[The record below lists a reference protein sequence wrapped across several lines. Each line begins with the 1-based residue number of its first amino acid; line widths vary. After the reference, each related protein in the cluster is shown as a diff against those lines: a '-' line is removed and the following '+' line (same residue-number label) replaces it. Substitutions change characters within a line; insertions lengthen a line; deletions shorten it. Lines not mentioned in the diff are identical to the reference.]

1 MEKRKNPFHEL
12 YLTESIG
19 PEKFV
24 HLFSPFLVDKALALF
39 EPGHVILKGLPGSG
53 KSMLLNLLK
62 PEIRIAFAKSNVPF
76 PVPQEFNRFI
86 GAGINL
92 KRSGVSDFGHR
103 PIDKESGYQQSPFF
117 FADFL
122 NYWVVYD
129 ILDSFEKLAACNKLD
144 VEIGIYNS
152 KESLNNF
159 SVALKKHHCWNGY
172 LDSVVD
178 FISLKKKLQERIQV
192 YRNFLNYNIDTI
204 PSEIRSTKTRI
215 GVPISIAAD
224 TLREAKLIGVETE
237 VFVRIDQ
244 YEELAWLEDSPNGN
258 LKSYQVVINELL
270 GMRDSSVSY
279 RIGTRNFAW
288 QSGEKRMFG
297 TTAKLENQ
305 RNYSEVA
312 IDTVLRRR
320 ENRRTWIFPDFAE
333 DILRRRINTTSLEY
347 DNTKKVIDIVFGK
360 SGLPSQKA
368 NDYVKT
374 NKLKAI
380 RIEKDWPKKW
390 QTFLKKLVEEDPLS
404 ARLGEAWARQ
414 KGETKTEVMHKIPRR
429 KPYPW
434 DKQWWRKERIEQAL
448 LQIASR
454 NNQSI
459 QWYGKEDILSLSG
472 GNILAFIR
480 ICRHIWE
487 VWIRDTINNENF
499 ELKLVRIDKQIQ
511 AIGIIEAS
519 HTWFDDL
526 SQEKGGKHRKLF
538 IHFLGSYFYKKMVED
553 LAMSNP
559 GHNGFSLS
567 IEEFEKNTKVSSFL
581 SEASDYG
588 DLYDAPHTSKLKDK
602 RERKKW
608 YLNPILSPHFRI
620 PTVHTKE
627 PIYATTKEVAYWIT
641 ESTKEGSARSKSL
654 IIKTKSEKG
663 TSQMKLDL

>member
-1 MEKRKNPFHEL
+1 MEQRKNPFHEL

-24 HLFSPFLVDKALALF
+24 DLFSPYLVDKALALF
-39 EPGHVILKGLPGSG
+39 QAGHVILKGLPGSG

-62 PEIRIAFAKSNVPF
+62 PEVRIAYAKSNVSF
-76 PVPQEFNRFI
+76 PVPKEFNKFI

-92 KRSGVSDFGHR
+92 KRSGVSDFGQR
-103 PIDKESGYQQSPFF
+103 PIDQATGYQQSPFYF
-117 FADFL
+117 GDFL

-129 ILDSFEKLAACNKLD
+129 LLDSVQKLGSCQNLD
-144 VEIGIYNS
+144 SEIGINCLQT
-152 KESLNNF
+152 SLDTF
-159 SVALKKHHCWNGY
+159 SVTFKKNQCWNGY
-172 LDSVVD
+172 LDSVND
-178 FISLKKKLQERIQV
+178 FQSLRTRLQERIYT
-192 YRNFLNYNIDTI
+192 YRNFLIYNIDEL
-204 PSEIRSTKTRI
+204 PDEIKSSKTRI
-215 GVPISIAAD
+215 GVPISAAAEA
-224 TLREAKLIGVETE
+224 LRDAAVIGKETE

-244 YEELAWLEDSPNGN
+244 YEELSWLEGAPNGE

-288 QSGEKRMFG
+288 QSSEKRMFG
-297 TTAKLENQ
+297 TSAKLENQ
-305 RNYSEVA
+305 RNYIEVA
-312 IDTVLRRR
+312 IDNVLKRK
-320 ENRRTWIFPDFAE
+320 ENRRTWIFPNFAE
-333 DILRRRINTTSLEY
+333 DILKRRINSSLLDY
-347 DNTKKVIDIVFGK
+347 DKSKNVLDIVFGR

-368 NDYVKT
+368 NDYVKS
-374 NKLKAI
+374 NKSKAI
-380 RIEKDWPKKW
+380 KLEKGWPKKW
-390 QTFLKKLVEEDPLS
+390 QSFLKKLAETDPLS

-414 KGETKTEVMHKIPRR
+414 NGESKEVVMHKIPR
-429 KPYPW
+429 KTPYPW

-480 ICRHIWE
+480 LCRHIWE
-487 VWIRDTINNENF
+487 VWIRDTNTETF
-499 ELKLVRIDKQIQ
+499 EKLIRIDRQIQ

-526 SQEKGGKHRKLF
+526 STEKGGKHRKLF

-567 IEEFEKNTKVSSFL
+567 LEELEKNTKVSSFL
-581 SEASDYG
+581 NEASDYG

-620 PTVHTKE
+620 PSVHTKE
-627 PIYATTKEVAYWIT
+627 PIYATTKEVARWIT
-641 ESTKEGSARSKSL
+641 ESAREGSSRSKSML
-654 IIKTKSEKG
+654 IKTKSEKG
-663 TSQMKLDL
+663 TSQMRLDL